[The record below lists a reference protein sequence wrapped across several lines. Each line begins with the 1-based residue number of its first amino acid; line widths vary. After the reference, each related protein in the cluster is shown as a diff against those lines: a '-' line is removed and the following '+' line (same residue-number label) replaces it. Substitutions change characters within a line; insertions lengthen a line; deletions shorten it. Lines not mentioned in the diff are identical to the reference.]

1 MRPTSPLW
9 YLLALLLAL
18 GSWMAAA
25 AVAAGDWD
33 PMRTADV
40 TPARERLPQ
49 DAGTGRIAV
58 YTDTVQ
64 PERELT
70 CVAFL
75 GDEKSREPRT
85 LADPGIELTRE
96 QDGITWHLVAVSE
109 PGTDRAGGAVRCSMA
124 DDVVD
129 TAAYAWAAVPDPSA
143 ARTGRGIGVLGTAVA
158 AGLAGWTAYA
168 RHRARATAR

>member
-33 PMRTADV
+33 PMRDAEV
-40 TPARERLPQ
+40 TRVRDRLPD
-49 DAGTGRIAV
+49 DAGSGRVAA

-64 PERELT
+64 PERDLS
-70 CVAFL
+70 CVLVHGSKAT
-75 GDEKSREPRT
+75 RT
-85 LADPGIELTRE
+85 ETPLHDPGVDLTTE
-96 QDGITWHLVAVSE
+96 QDGITWHLVAVSD
-109 PGTDRAGGAVRCSMA
+109 PGTDRSGTAVRCRMA
-124 DDVVD
+124 DEVVD

-143 ARTGRGIGVLGTAVA
+143 ARTGQGVGALGTAVA
-158 AGLAGWTAYA
+158 VGLAGWTAYG
-168 RHRARATAR
+168 RHRRRAYAR